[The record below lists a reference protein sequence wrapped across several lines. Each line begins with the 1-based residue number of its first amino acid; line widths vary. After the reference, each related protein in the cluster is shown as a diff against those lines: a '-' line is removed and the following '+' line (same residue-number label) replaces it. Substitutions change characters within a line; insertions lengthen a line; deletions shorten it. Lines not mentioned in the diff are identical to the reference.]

1 MRIYNLFRRAD
12 RVELVCAIPEDR
24 PVPDFVQGPAWQ
36 FSGRVEGATIGSSSF
51 NREAAEASVRYN
63 GFYFFQL
70 INASDLQFRVDQIG
84 VRESWSSWV
93 TASEA
98 GPVIPTCSSKCI
110 PLGEETTAAAMI
122 RPETSS
128 ELARKRCELAPG
140 VLAAVAPLC
149 TEGSFP

>member
-12 RVELVCAIPEDR
+12 RVELVCAVPEDR

-84 VRESWSSWV
+84 VELVLHKAPTRGKDFRREIRM
-93 TASEA
+93 
-98 GPVIPTCSSKCI
+98 G
-110 PLGEETTAAAMI
+110 LGRRRAAAGQI
-122 RPETSS
+122 S
-128 ELARKRCELAPG
+128 ERREVWAR
-140 VLAAVAPLC
+140 VLEQL
-149 TEGSFP
+149 GDRL